1 MKGGQSSCCGLFL
14 GFSLLLFQEVQAHLR
29 QEDGDE
35 DARKRSKE
43 PKGGEVPS
51 GGLQQQRPDSE
62 GGFDSLFISVSTG
75 IFRLT
80 CTQTQRFRGKWQNRG
95 RDKKLTDGDQHGCS
109 CICICHSFIFQ
120 GRKQCHSFTLFC
132 EGNTE
137 QLSFSHSWSQ
147 MIIVRRKC

>member
-43 PKGGEVPS
+43 PKDGEVPS

-62 GGFDSLFISVSTG
+62 GGFDSLFISRLGFPGSPLHRHRDSKEGGKTEEE
-75 IFRLT
+75 IKRLT
-80 CTQTQRFRGKWQNRG
+80 DR
-95 RDKKLTDGDQHGCS
+95 DQHGCG

-137 QLSFSHSWSQ
+137 RLSFSHSWSQ